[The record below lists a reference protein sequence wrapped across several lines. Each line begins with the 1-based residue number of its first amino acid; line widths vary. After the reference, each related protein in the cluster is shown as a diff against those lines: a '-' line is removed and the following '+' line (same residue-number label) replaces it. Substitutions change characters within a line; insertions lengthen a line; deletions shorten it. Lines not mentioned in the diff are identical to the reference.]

1 MLLSPSLHH
10 QRDVEAEQERKRH
23 LLTAGVYKMT
33 FWRIINLIKASSKG
47 WLAIAKLKPLVE
59 REFLST
65 NEKAWFPTVNN
76 KLSLHYPPFFFFFF
90 CDVSETNDECN
101 VSKVQWRKQPA
112 GGGTQG
118 DGLAV
123 IEDISKECFTDNKHY
138 MNNEMLAESYM
149 CSTRCELAVIAGP
162 GENSVEKGEE
172 GGGGK
177 IGRDRWFAA
186 EGSEKQGRV
195 WPWRQMSSRNN
206 TKVLCFNW
214 SGLFRCCHKKSR
226 QESRVGVSSG
236 KSTLEELFTFAL
248 ISIFS
253 GAACE
258 GGERGKELK
267 RGA

>member
-1 MLLSPSLHH
+1 MDLGCSIALLFSH
-10 QRDVEAEQERKRH
+10 
-23 LLTAGVYKMT
+23 
-33 FWRIINLIKASSKG
+33 KG

-76 KLSLHYPPFFFFFF
+76 KLPLHYFLCVMCLEPMISAAL
-90 CDVSETNDECN
+90 VKCN
-101 VSKVQWRKQPA
+101 EESNQLEEGPKVMDFQWLKTFPKSVLLKR
-112 GGGTQG
+112 
-118 DGLAV
+118 
-123 IEDISKECFTDNKHY
+123 F
-138 MNNEMLAESYM
+138 MNNEMLAESYVFAKM
-149 CSTRCELAVIAGP
+149 WTCCHRWPRGKLCW
-162 GENSVEKGEE
+162 KRR
-172 GGGGK
+172 GGGRPGGSK

>member
-1 MLLSPSLHH
+1 MYLKPIMSATIVKWNEESNQLEEGPKVTDLQWLKTFPKS
-10 QRDVEAEQERKRH
+10 V
-23 LLTAGVYKMT
+23 LLT
-33 FWRIINLIKASSKG
+33 INVMWTMKCLQN
-47 WLAIAKLKPLVE
+47 L
-59 REFLST
+59 
-65 NEKAWFPTVNN
+65 
-76 KLSLHYPPFFFFFF
+76 
-90 CDVSETNDECN
+90 
-101 VSKVQWRKQPA
+101 
-112 GGGTQG
+112 
-118 DGLAV
+118 
-123 IEDISKECFTDNKHY
+123 
-138 MNNEMLAESYM
+138 M
-149 CSTRCELAVIAGP
+149 CSPRCELAVIAGP
-162 GENSVEKGEE
+162 GENSVVKGEE

-186 EGSEKQGRV
+186 EGSKKQGRV

-258 GGERGKELK
+258 GKERGKELK
-267 RGA
+267 REA